1 MVGIGVKLTLEPAQI
16 VVALADTV
24 TEGVALL
31 ATVIVIPVLVTIVFV
46 AQVGFVLMVHVITL
60 PSAKVVLVYV
70 LLVAPAIGLPL
81 LFHW

>member
-1 MVGIGVKLTLEPAQI
+1 MVGVGVKLTLVPVQI

-24 TEGVALL
+24 TDGVALL
-31 ATVIVIPVLVTIVFV
+31 ATIIVIPVLVAVVFV
-46 AQVGFVLMVHVITL
+46 AQVGLVLMVHVITL

-70 LLVAPAIGLPL
+70 LLVAPAIGRPL